1 MCVTEAL
8 ATGSTISSR
17 GGVDVGTDVT
27 VIEGGKIMNKHPEV
41 CLCILTWS
49 QMFQIFWKPSN
60 LWLLELSDHIE
71 ESDAVWFN
79 SLSINPAI
87 VS

>member
-27 VIEGGKIMNKHPEV
+27 VLEGGRIMNKHPAV
-41 CLCILTWS
+41 CLCILT
-49 QMFQIFWKPSN
+49 
-60 LWLLELSDHIE
+60 
-71 ESDAVWFN
+71 
-79 SLSINPAI
+79 
-87 VS
+87 